1 MTART
6 TDSKT
11 HARAGYKKSAV
22 SRRSVVEAAVRALA
36 NQGFAKTSV
45 SDIAHSAGMSKGV
58 VHYHFANKDDLIA
71 HVLEHCSS
79 VVSTRAREA
88 WDLGGTPTD
97 RIRRLL
103 REAWAIRRE
112 GIPEIRVIMDLMA
125 QAIYE
130 PHLRG
135 AVRTMMQTTRAQI
148 IDDLVGSLETLG
160 LKPRV
165 APTVITRM
173 LMASLDGLCLQQLFD
188 PSDPDEEEELLR
200 AVEVVAFALFQL

>member
-1 MTART
+1 MRPHRWLPPAPSGVSARRLYKGAQRDALSKKGCAHVGNRCATPRLSGHDMRTGDLRRLGPMTARAT
-6 TDSKT
+6 
-11 HARAGYKKSAV
+11 YKKSEV

-36 NQGFAKTSV
+36 EQGFAKTSV

-71 HVLEHCSS
+71 RVLEHCSS
-79 VVSTRAREA
+79 VVRERARVA
-88 WDLGGTPTD
+88 WDLGGTPTE

-125 QAIYE
+125 QAVHE

-135 AVRTMMQTTRAQI
+135 AVRAMMEATRAQI
-148 IDDLVGSLETLG
+148 IADLICSLE
-160 LKPRV
+160 
-165 APTVITRM
+165 
-173 LMASLDGLCLQQLFD
+173 
-188 PSDPDEEEELLR
+188 
-200 AVEVVAFALFQL
+200 